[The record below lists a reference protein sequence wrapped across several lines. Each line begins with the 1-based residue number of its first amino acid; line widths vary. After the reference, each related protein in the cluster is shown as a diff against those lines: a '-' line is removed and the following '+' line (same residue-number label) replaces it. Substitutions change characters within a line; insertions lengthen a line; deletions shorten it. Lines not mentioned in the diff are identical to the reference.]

1 MKKYICKLLLL
12 LVLNQNQ
19 ICFKQSRRRIDYSC
33 FKYLQ
38 CNAIFL
44 ILIVVREI
52 FFFMDDGLSDNLLLF
67 SAVRSEKPSP
77 SCKEI

>member
-19 ICFKQSRRRIDYSC
+19 ICFEQSRRRIDYSC

-38 CNAIFL
+38 CNAFFI
-44 ILIVVREI
+44 ILIVVQEI
-52 FFFMDDGLSDNLLLF
+52 FNFMDDGLLYILHLF
-67 SAVRSEKPSP
+67 SAVRSEQPSP